1 MTRTACAL
9 FCMLA
14 LVLLSQSIAATSYAG
29 NKSAFNLSDTDY
41 GVRIASSFRDGKTGL
56 TLYEVFAAIPLPWN
70 SDFSN
75 QWQLNSALDL
85 SLGILDGKGETGG
98 RGAVGI
104 DLFLLSPGGK
114 VSLTSGLG
122 VGLMGKE
129 TYGDVDFSGPVFFRF
144 QAGASYWV
152 TNAISLGY
160 RYYHE
165 SNGSIYDKNP
175 SLNAHL
181 GELRLNF

>member
-1 MTRTACAL
+1 MNRAASLL
-9 FCMLA
+9 FWT
-14 LVLLSQSIAATSYAG
+14 LVFLTLSPIVATTSYAAG
-29 NKSAFNLSDTDY
+29 DRGFSFREADY

-56 TLYEVFAAIPLPWN
+56 TLYELFAALPLPWQT
-70 SDFSN
+70 DFANNWHLDSM
-75 QWQLNSALDL
+75 LDL
-85 SLGILDGKGETGG
+85 SLGILDGNGETGG

-104 DLFLLSPGGK
+104 DGLLWSPGRK

-122 VGLMGKE
+122 VGVMGE
-129 TYGDVDFSGPVFFRF
+129 EVYGDIDFAGPVFFRF
-144 QAGASYWV
+144 QAGLSYWF
-152 TNAISLGY
+152 TSGISLGY